1 MTALALFLIVF
12 LGLAVAVSAR
22 ALRLLDGR

>member
-1 MTALALFLIVF
+1 MIPLALFIIVF

-22 ALRLLDGR
+22 ALAMLDGR